1 MASRR
6 NSGAAAEDRPLTARS
21 VLASALLGTE
31 PPELPVSRL
40 IAIADLFGL
49 SANRTRVALSRMAAA
64 GEVDAVDGRY
74 RLRGHLL
81 DRQAR
86 QIQSRA
92 ADRRR
97 WDGRWTTVVVRG
109 GARSPTERTEAR
121 RGFAG
126 ARLAELR
133 EGVWLRPANVDVV
146 LPEAIE
152 ASVVRFDAIP
162 EGDAAALAASL
173 WDLDGWAARAERLR
187 HRLGELPAAGDD
199 MLAPGF
205 VLSASVLRHFQ
216 ADPLLPDELLP
227 AGWPGPALRRE
238 YDAWD
243 AAYRA
248 VLAHHAVLAH
258 DTR

>member
-1 MASRR
+1 MASTR
-6 NSGAAAEDRPLTARS
+6 NIARAAAEDRPLTARS

-49 SANRTRVALSRMAAA
+49 SPNRTRVALSRMAAA

-92 ADRRR
+92 AERRP
-97 WDGRWTTVVVRG
+97 WDGGWTTVVVRG
-109 GARSPTERTEAR
+109 GARPAAERTEAR
-121 RGFAG
+121 RRFIA

-133 EGVWLRPANVDVV
+133 EGVWLRPANIDVV
-146 LPEAIE
+146 LPAALE
-152 ASVVRFDAIP
+152 ASVVRFDATP
-162 EGDAAALAASL
+162 AAGATALAASL
-173 WDLDGWAARAERLR
+173 WDLDGWAGRAERLR
-187 HRLGELPAAGDD
+187 RRLAHLPVTRDA

-227 AGWPGPALRRE
+227 ADWPGPALRRE

-243 AAYRA
+243 ATYRA
-248 VLAHHAVLAH
+248 VLAHHA
-258 DTR
+258 R

>member
-6 NSGAAAEDRPLTARS
+6 NIDDDDDDRPLTARS

-31 PPELPVSRL
+31 PPQLPVARL
-40 IAIADLFGL
+40 IAIAGLFGL
-49 SANRTRVALSRMAAA
+49 SGNRTRVALSRMAAA
-64 GEVDAVDGRY
+64 GEVDAVDGHY
-74 RLRGHLL
+74 RLTGHLL
-81 DRQAR
+81 ERQAR

-92 ADRRR
+92 AERRA
-97 WDGRWTTVVVRG
+97 WDGRWITVVVRG
-109 GARSPTERTEAR
+109 GARPAAERTEAR
-121 RGFAG
+121 RRFTA

-133 EGVWLRPANVDVV
+133 DGVWLRPANVDVV
-146 LPEAIE
+146 LP
-152 ASVVRFDAIP
+152 ASLEPAVVRFDGTP
-162 EGDAAALAASL
+162 AADSVALAATL

-187 HRLGELPAAGDD
+187 RRLADLPLSGDD

-227 AGWPGPALRRE
+227 AGWPGAALRRE

-243 AAYRA
+243 AAYRSR
-248 VLAHHAVLAH
+248 LAHHA
-258 DTR
+258 R

>member
-1 MASRR
+1 MSSSRNNAAS
-6 NSGAAAEDRPLTARS
+6 GDRPLTARS

-31 PPELPVSRL
+31 PPELPVARL
-40 IAIADLFGL
+40 VAIAGLFGL

-74 RLRGHLL
+74 RLTGHLL

-92 ADRRR
+92 AERRP
-97 WDGRWTTVVVRG
+97 WHGRWTTVVVRG
-109 GARSPTERTEAR
+109 GARPAAERTEAR
-121 RGFAG
+121 RRFTA

-133 EGVWLRPANVDVV
+133 EGVWLRPANLDIV
-146 LPEAIE
+146 LPSPLDTAM
-152 ASVVRFDAIP
+152 VRFDGTP
-162 EGDAAALAASL
+162 DADPAVLAASL
-173 WDLDGWAARAERLR
+173 WDLDGWAMGAERLR
-187 HRLGELPAAGDD
+187 QRLADLPVVGDD

-227 AGWPGPALRRE
+227 ADWPGAALRRE
-238 YDAWD
+238 YDRWD
-243 AAYRA
+243 TAYRA
-248 VLAHHAVLAH
+248 RLVHH
-258 DTR
+258 TR

>member
-1 MASRR
+1 MSSTR
-6 NSGAAAEDRPLTARS
+6 NAVRGEDRPLTARS

-31 PPELPVSRL
+31 PPELPVGRL
-40 IAIADLFGL
+40 VAIASLFGL

-74 RLRGHLL
+74 RLTGHLL

-92 ADRRR
+92 AARRR
-97 WDGRWTTVVVRG
+97 WDGNWTTVIVRG
-109 GARSPTERTEAR
+109 GARPAAERTEAR
-121 RGFAG
+121 RRFTA

-133 EGVWLRPANVDVV
+133 EGVWLRPGNVDVV
-146 LPEAIE
+146 LPGPLEA
-152 ASVVRFDAIP
+152 AVVRLDGVPGAEP
-162 EGDAAALAASL
+162 AALAASL
-173 WDLDGWAARAERLR
+173 WDLDRWAAGAERLR
-187 HRLGELPAAGDD
+187 QRLAALPATGDD

-227 AGWPGPALRRE
+227 PDWPGPALRHE
-238 YDAWD
+238 YDRWD
-243 AAYRA
+243 ATYRA
-248 VLAHHAVLAH
+248 RLIHH
-258 DTR
+258 TR

>member
-1 MASRR
+1 MSSSRNNAR
-6 NSGAAAEDRPLTARS
+6 RDEGRSLTARS

-31 PPELPVSRL
+31 PPELPVARL
-40 IAIADLFGL
+40 IAIAGLFGL

-74 RLRGHLL
+74 RLTGHLL

-92 ADRRR
+92 AESRP
-97 WDGRWTTVVVRG
+97 WDGSWTTVVVRG
-109 GARSPTERTEAR
+109 GARPAAERTEAR
-121 RGFAG
+121 RRFTA

-133 EGVWLRPANVDVV
+133 EGVWLRPANLDVV
-146 LPEAIE
+146 LPPPLEAV
-152 ASVVRFDAIP
+152 VVRLDGTPGA
-162 EGDAAALAASL
+162 DAAALAASL
-173 WDLDGWAARAERLR
+173 WDLDGWAAGAERLR
-187 HRLGELPAAGDD
+187 QRLATLPPVGDD

-227 AGWPGPALRRE
+227 TGWPGPALRRQ
-238 YDAWD
+238 YDRWD

-248 VLAHHAVLAH
+248 RLVHH
-258 DTR
+258 TR

>member
-1 MASRR
+1 MSSSRN
-6 NSGAAAEDRPLTARS
+6 NSVGHEDRPLTARS

-31 PPELPVSRL
+31 PPELPVARL
-40 IAIADLFGL
+40 IAIAGLFGL

-74 RLRGHLL
+74 RLTGHLL

-92 ADRRR
+92 AARRP
-97 WDGRWTTVVVRG
+97 WDGRWTTLVVRG
-109 GARSPTERTEAR
+109 GARPAAERTEAR
-121 RGFAG
+121 RRFTA

-133 EGVWLRPANVDVV
+133 EGVWLRPANLDVG
-146 LPEAIE
+146 LPAPLEATI
-152 ASVVRFDAIP
+152 VRFDGTPGADP
-162 EGDAAALAASL
+162 AALAASL
-173 WDLDGWAARAERLR
+173 WDLDGWASGAERLR
-187 HRLGELPAAGDD
+187 QRLATLRPVGDD

-216 ADPLLPDELLP
+216 ADPLLPDAVLP
-227 AGWPGPALRRE
+227 ADWPGPALRRE
-238 YDAWD
+238 YDRWD

-248 VLAHHAVLAH
+248 RLIHH
-258 DTR
+258 TR

>member
-6 NSGAAAEDRPLTARS
+6 NSDDGDRPLTARS

-31 PPELPVSRL
+31 PPELPVARL
-40 IAIADLFGL
+40 VAIAALFGL

-74 RLRGHLL
+74 RLAGHLL

-92 ADRRR
+92 AARRR

-109 GARSPTERTEAR
+109 GARPAAERTEAR
-121 RGFAG
+121 RRFVAG
-126 ARLAELR
+126 RLAELR
-133 EGVWLRPANVDVV
+133 EGVWLRPANVAVV
-146 LPEAIE
+146 LPASLEA
-152 ASVVRFDAIP
+152 AVVRFEAAP
-162 EGDAAALAASL
+162 TGDAVALAALL
-173 WDLDGWAARAERLR
+173 WDLPAWAAGAERLR
-187 HRLGELPAAGDD
+187 RRLAELPVAGDG
-199 MLAPGF
+199 MLARGF

-216 ADPLLPDELLP
+216 GDPLLPDELLP
-227 AGWPGPALRRE
+227 PRWPGPALRLE

-243 AAYRA
+243 TAYRA
-248 VLAHHAVLAH
+248 LL
-258 DTR
+258 TRHTRHTR